1 MSGHKQH
8 TMRKKNNTET
18 KSAKI
23 RNILTNSR
31 NECSSIKHPQ
41 RYQTTHI
48 YQEWNSTE
56 SVIVSRNKAQNY
68 IYIVTKD
75 QKNKVVNTKIRQYL
89 KSDLGSQ
96 KKYWA

>member
-1 MSGHKQH
+1 M
-8 TMRKKNNTET
+8 KKNNTET

-41 RYQTTHI
+41 RYQTTYI

-56 SVIVSRNKAQNY
+56 SVIVSQIKAQKC
-68 IYIVTKD
+68 IYIVIKER
-75 QKNKVVNTKIRQYL
+75 KNKVVNKKIRPYL
-89 KSDLGSQ
+89 DTSCESIFTLNGYSYKRIL
-96 KKYWA
+96 K